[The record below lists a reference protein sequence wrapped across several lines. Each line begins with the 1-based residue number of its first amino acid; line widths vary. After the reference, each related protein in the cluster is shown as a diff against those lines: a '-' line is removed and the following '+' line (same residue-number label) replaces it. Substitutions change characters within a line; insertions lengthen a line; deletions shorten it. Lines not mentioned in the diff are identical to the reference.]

1 MSIWPHWY
9 TRKQLRMSKSC
20 SIFIKKAILCLLS
33 VSNKHLHEIWVKALR
48 PFSLSITTNSIIVYS
63 IELVLTEINDSSTKW
78 AHLIYC
84 YTSIRA
90 EIPVGSRISQ
100 LDCSSSRWR
109 NITMVLKHLH
119 TTAETEKHNF
129 SQLWQIILAPL
140 TYSRSR
146 YEDSVPDL
154 LEMPAKLFFSCQ
166 NLMSFLKAKISND
179 SCKNKIINWW

>member
-1 MSIWPHWY
+1 
-9 TRKQLRMSKSC
+9 MSKTC
-20 SIFIKKAILCLLS
+20 TIFLNKTTLCLLS
-33 VSNKHLHEIWVKALR
+33 ISDEHLHEIWVKALR
-48 PFSLSITTNSIIVYS
+48 SFSLSITTNSTIVEEDSYS
-63 IELVLTEINDSSTKW
+63 VHLVQTEINASSPKW
-78 AHLIYC
+78 AHSIYF

-129 SQLWQIILAPL
+129 SQLWQINLAPL
-140 TYSRSR
+140 IYSRSR